1 MRKFIIIIFYFL
13 NIQFINSDT
22 IEDFLKYFDSK
33 TDEELFYILLTLE
46 DITKKNIENKY
57 IKKRNNLT
65 KEIKRI
71 FDHLSH
77 KNITNIESFDK
88 LIEKNYKFINDS
100 NEMLFNI
107 NTDRFLLI
115 RWAINLY
122 KYLTRNKVLVGG
134 IIDYINYLKK
144 SEIVDYINSNLNEEL
159 NNIEKRNNIILNIQN
174 FKTPVNIYAYI
185 SSKSNT
191 TLIQYIYNFE
201 YYSNLVKG
209 IPQSSSLYVREQLHT
224 LSHNELLNILFD
236 YLNEFSEIR
245 KYHNFI
251 QKIENKNYIYLDSN
265 EYVNRMDNN
274 TLRKISL
281 ACEYYNRKSKKIYK
295 PLRKIRNYIYK
306 IPSIYLTKY
315 ISEKLILYPE
325 LLQSNR
331 TLDIYNNR
339 KYTEYDEVQDFL
351 TLQKRIHIL
360 KYYLNLVYKFNE
372 ENNEILDNIYYFS
385 NKFIYGLIVRITN
398 KYKSLQN
405 KISFKN
411 IVELNKN
418 NITSYLE
425 SRPRLQLIKIVNE
438 TRNYYLEINK
448 LTDEN
453 IEFSKLINFE
463 RNELISYV
471 TTMIVSNETS
481 KFMNISKE
489 RNFNNSPLFGD
500 ITDFLRAVNINYL
513 KKWLFFIESY
523 FSKIEGRN
531 NIIGGIKN
539 YYFNYI
545 PKSKIIEMIYIYYNK
560 YEELREPKNFIK
572 IIQITNTSHELIV
585 NLSDNDLCETV
596 KILDGYSKRK
606 NIQINFGEN
615 IINYIDDCS
624 NFRNQYIYFLF
635 RLLAIF
641 PELNSKTIFK
651 LITQGEKREINPLIK
666 YEEIIYTKLSQSE
679 LLYFAKNIQKYY
691 NSINIEKEKIDLEN
705 GNVNLKQYIMSK
717 INENKLIEDYPV
729 IYSLLFY
736 NETEYLFF
744 DNYKNYFSR
753 NSNRKNVIYNN
764 TKNYLFNKYN
774 INLTNNKIELL
785 DEIISNYTE
794 FQDPRFFFK
803 NIDPLTEKTEIELY
817 NNYDKNILFKY
828 AIVCFILKYEKNT
841 SNNDLFDY
849 KYFYQMN
856 KNELVI
862 YIHKSINDLN
872 ILFENMIF
880 IMNYYISNYYLNY
893 NEEDIY
899 YLTLY

>member
-1 MRKFIIIIFYFL
+1 M
-13 NIQFINSDT
+13 
-22 IEDFLKYFDSK
+22 
-33 TDEELFYILLTLE
+33 
-46 DITKKNIENKY
+46 
-57 IKKRNNLT
+57 
-65 KEIKRI
+65 
-71 FDHLSH
+71 
-77 KNITNIESFDK
+77 
-88 LIEKNYKFINDS
+88 
-100 NEMLFNI
+100 
-107 NTDRFLLI
+107 
-115 RWAINLY
+115 
-122 KYLTRNKVLVGG
+122 
-134 IIDYINYLKK
+134 
-144 SEIVDYINSNLNEEL
+144 
-159 NNIEKRNNIILNIQN
+159 
-174 FKTPVNIYAYI
+174 
-185 SSKSNT
+185 
-191 TLIQYIYNFE
+191 
-201 YYSNLVKG
+201 
-209 IPQSSSLYVREQLHT
+209 
-224 LSHNELLNILFD
+224 
-236 YLNEFSEIR
+236 
-245 KYHNFI
+245 
-251 QKIENKNYIYLDSN
+251 
-265 EYVNRMDNN
+265 
-274 TLRKISL
+274 
-281 ACEYYNRKSKKIYK
+281 
-295 PLRKIRNYIYK
+295 
-306 IPSIYLTKY
+306 
-315 ISEKLILYPE
+315 
-325 LLQSNR
+325 
-331 TLDIYNNR
+331 
-339 KYTEYDEVQDFL
+339 
-351 TLQKRIHIL
+351 
-360 KYYLNLVYKFNE
+360 
-372 ENNEILDNIYYFS
+372 
-385 NKFIYGLIVRITN
+385 
-398 KYKSLQN
+398 
-405 KISFKN
+405 
-411 IVELNKN
+411 
-418 NITSYLE
+418 
-425 SRPRLQLIKIVNE
+425 
-438 TRNYYLEINK
+438 
-448 LTDEN
+448 
-453 IEFSKLINFE
+453 
-463 RNELISYV
+463 
-471 TTMIVSNETS
+471 
-481 KFMNISKE
+481 
-489 RNFNNSPLFGD
+489 
-500 ITDFLRAVNINYL
+500 
-513 KKWLFFIESY
+513 
-523 FSKIEGRN
+523 
-531 NIIGGIKN
+531 GGIKN
-539 YYFNYI
+539 DFFNDI
-545 PKSKIIEMIYIYYNK
+545 PKSKIIEMIYIYFNE

-585 NLSDNDLCETV
+585 NLNNTDLCETV

-615 IINYIDDCS
+615 IINYLDDCS

-872 ILFENMIF
+872 ILFENMTF
-880 IMNYYISNYYLNY
+880 IMNYYISNYYFNY

>member
-1 MRKFIIIIFYFL
+1 MRKFIFIIFYFL
-13 NIQFINSDT
+13 NIIHFINSDT

-46 DITKKNIENKY
+46 NITGTKINNKY
-57 IKKRNNLT
+57 INKRNNLT
-65 KEIKRI
+65 KEIKKI
-71 FDHLSH
+71 YEQNFPSS
-77 KNITNIESFDK
+77 NIESFDE
-88 LIEKNYKFINDS
+88 LIENNSKFKNSS
-100 NEMLFNI
+100 NEYLFNI
-107 NTDRFLLI
+107 NNTDRFLLI
-115 RWAINLY
+115 HWAINLY

-134 IIDYINYLKK
+134 IIDYINYLKE
-144 SEIVDYINSNLNEEL
+144 SEIVDYINKNLNEEL
-159 NNIEKRNNIILNIQN
+159 NDIEKRNKIILNIQN
-174 FKTPVNIYAYI
+174 LKAPANIYSYI
-185 SSKSNT
+185 SSKST
-191 TLIQYIYNFE
+191 TNLIQYIYNFE
-201 YYSNLVKG
+201 YYSSLIKG
-209 IPQSSSLYVREQLHT
+209 IPESSSSYVREQLYT
-224 LSHNELLNILFD
+224 LSHNELLNIIYD
-236 YLNEFSEIR
+236 YLNEFSELR
-245 KYHNFI
+245 QYHKFI
-251 QKIENKNYIYLDSN
+251 QKIENKNYIYLETN
-265 EYVNRMDNN
+265 EYVNGMDNK
-274 TLRKISL
+274 TLPIVSL
-281 ACEYYNRKSKKIYK
+281 ACEYYNRKSQKIYK
-295 PLRKIRNYIYK
+295 SLRKIRNYISK
-306 IPSIYLTKY
+306 IPSKYLKKY
-315 ISEKLILYPE
+315 ISEKLKLYPE

-331 TLDIYNNR
+331 TIDIYYNK
-339 KYTEYDEVQDFL
+339 KYFEYDEVQDFL
-351 TLQKRIHIL
+351 TLQKRIYIL
-360 KYYLNLVYKFNE
+360 KYYLNLVYIYNE
-372 ENNEILDNIYYFS
+372 GNNEILDNIYYFS
-385 NKFIYGLIVRITN
+385 NKFIYGLLVRITN
-398 KYKSLQN
+398 KYRILQN
-405 KISFKN
+405 KISFKE
-411 IVELNKN
+411 IADLNQN
-418 NITSYLE
+418 NLKSYLE
-425 SRPRLQLIKIVNE
+425 SRPRFQLIKILNE
-438 TRNYYLEINK
+438 TRNYHLDINK
-448 LTDEN
+448 LNDES
-453 IEFSKLINFE
+453 IEFSKLIKQE
-463 RNELISYV
+463 SNELISYI

-481 KFMNISKE
+481 KFMHISKE
-489 RNFNNSPLFGD
+489 RFFKNSPLFGD
-500 ITDFLRAVNINYL
+500 ITDLLRAVNINYL
-513 KKWLFFIESY
+513 KKWLFLIESY
-523 FSKIEGRN
+523 FRKIEGRN
-531 NIIGGIKN
+531 NIMGGIKN
-539 YYFNYI
+539 DFFNDI
-545 PKSKIIEMIYIYYNK
+545 PKSKIIEMIYIYFNE

-585 NLSDNDLCETV
+585 NLNNTDLCETV

-615 IINYIDDCS
+615 IINYLDDCS

-641 PELNSKTIFK
+641 PELNSKTIFQ
-651 LITQGEKREINPLIK
+651 LITQGENREINPILK
-666 YEEIIYTKLSQSE
+666 YEDIIYNKLSQSE